1 MRALPTPDVRLSSPE
16 RAARHARAQLQAWS
30 DPDSLLRFWVVVAT
44 ALLAPMLH
52 PVLRSVVG
60 VPSHLLWFAHVLPV
74 SMVTYRYGGRQGIG
88 LAFGSL
94 ALVGAGER
102 LFGGGYGTAADPAT
116 ILSLIVAVGFTQLLV
131 GRFAIRV
138 RDEQQRRL
146 AAEAEAHES
155 RRLESIGRLAGGIG
169 HDVNN
174 VLNVILGSAG
184 AVQLGLAADDPLQDE
199 LHAIEDAV
207 RSASRLARQLLAFG
221 RLAVDSTPVCVNVS
235 VALGQMEQMVQRA
248 AGPSVGLRWTLE
260 PNAWCVKIDTSH
272 FEQIALNLVV
282 NARDAMPNGG
292 TIEVSTT
299 NTALPSGVA
308 EAGVAAGRYVVLTVR
323 DTGTGMDAQTR
334 QHIFEP
340 FFTTKAEGK
349 GTGLGLATV
358 FGIVRQAKG
367 GIAVES
373 RLGEGTQFRV
383 FLPVHEHP
391 EMSAPKPS

>member
-1 MRALPTPDVRLSSPE
+1 MRALPVPDVMLFAPA
-16 RAARHARAQLQAWS
+16 RAARRVRARLQAWS
-30 DPDSLLRFWVVVAT
+30 DSDSLSRFWVVAAA

-60 VPSHLLWFAHVLPV
+60 VPSHLLWFAHVLPA
-74 SMVTYRYGGRQGIG
+74 SMVTYRYGGRRGIG

-94 ALVGAGER
+94 ALVGAGEQ
-102 LFGGGYGTAADPAT
+102 LFGGGYGTPADRAT
-116 ILSLIVAVGFTQLLV
+116 ILALVVAVGFTQLLV

-138 RDEQQRRL
+138 RDEQRQRL
-146 AAEAEAHES
+146 TAEAEAQES
-155 RRLESIGRLAGGIG
+155 RRLEAIGRLAGGIG

-199 LHAIEDAV
+199 LRAIEDAV

-221 RLAVDSTPVCVNVS
+221 RLAADSTPVCVNLS

-248 AGPSVGLRWTLE
+248 AGPTVGLHWTLE

-282 NARDAMPNGG
+282 NARDAMPHGG

-299 NTALPSGVA
+299 NTVLPNGVV
-308 EAGVAAGRYVVLTVR
+308 EAGVIAGRYVVLAVS
-323 DTGTGMDAQTR
+323 DTGIGMDAPTQQR
-334 QHIFEP
+334 IFEP
-340 FFTTKAEGK
+340 FFTTKGEGK

-373 RLGEGTQFRV
+373 RLGEGTSFRV

-391 EMSAPKPS
+391 QMSAPGSS